1 MENIG
6 GLGFFRLK
14 HGDKLI
20 QGDAA
25 LKKHITFYYRGL
37 FGPPKTSD
45 VTLDSSL
52 NHDIPQVSDKDNSY
66 LTSEFSEQEIRYVI
80 FHMEHNKASGPDVSA
95 FRDRGVPKPT
105 SECAACP
112 SPYGSS
118 AWASAKGG
126 ERGGRRRA

>member
-1 MENIG
+1 MVSKSQIEKLAKGDSNTKYFHLVDIG
-6 GLGFFRLK
+6 KHRESRIFRLK

-80 FHMEHNKASGPDVSA
+80 FHMEHNKASGPD
-95 FRDRGVPKPT
+95 G
-105 SECAACP
+105 
-112 SPYGSS
+112 SPVEFYQVF
-118 AWASAKGG
+118 
-126 ERGGRRRA
+126 